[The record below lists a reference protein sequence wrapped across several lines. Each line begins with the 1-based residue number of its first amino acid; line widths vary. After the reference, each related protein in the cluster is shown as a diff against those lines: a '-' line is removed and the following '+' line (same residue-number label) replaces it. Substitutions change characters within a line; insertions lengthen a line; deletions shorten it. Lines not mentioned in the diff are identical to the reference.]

1 MEDGIKFFMGQTI
14 EEIEAKMARFLLS
27 DDTYKIEIKSFAE
40 IHNHYYE
47 SLYCFC
53 LVYTKHS
60 MLDVQRMGVNGEWI

>member
-14 EEIEAKMARFLLS
+14 EKIEDDVERFLLS
-27 DDTYKIEIKSFAE
+27 NTYTIEIKSFAE
-40 IHNHYYE
+40 VHKHYDE

-60 MLDVQRMGVNGEWI
+60 TPVEVQRMGVNGEWI